1 MWWIIIIAVVG
12 LFVLFRIV
20 VGFAGNWR
28 MSLNRVITQYVAWKQ
43 TEPKYSDKQIFM
55 AVLDARYQKPSNDS
69 GLMAKM
75 YEQKNRIKKEIET
88 EIESGISVIDK
99 YNLPILIYASLMIEG
114 NNYLNSS
121 KSVEELLEP
130 ITTEVTR
137 QGFKQY
143 I

>member
-28 MSLNRVITQYVAWKQ
+28 MTLNRVITQYVAWKQ

-55 AVLDARYQKPSNDS
+55 AVLDARYQMPSNDS

-75 YEQKNRIKKEIET
+75 YKRKNMFKDKL
-88 EIESGISVIDK
+88 ESGDFSDKEK
-99 YNLPILIYASLMIEG
+99 YNLPTLIFACLMIEE
-114 NNYLNSS
+114 NNFINQK
-121 KSVEELLEP
+121 KSNEELMEP
-130 ITTEVTR
+130 IKAEVIR
-137 QGFKQY
+137 QGFEKY
-143 I
+143 T

>member
-20 VGFAGNWR
+20 VGFTGNWR
-28 MSLNRVITQYVAWKQ
+28 MTLNRVITQYVAWKQ

-55 AVLDARYQKPSNDS
+55 AVLGSRYQKPNSNS

-75 YEQKNRIKKEIET
+75 YERKNEINKEIEA
-88 EIESGISVIDK
+88 EIESGISVVDK
-99 YNLPILIYASLMIEG
+99 YSLPILIYASLLIEG
-114 NNYLNSS
+114 NSYLNSN

-130 ITTEVTR
+130 IKTEVIR
-137 QGFKQY
+137 QGFEKY
-143 I
+143 T